1 MSRHDLQ
8 PFDPKHDIVVAWD
21 PPMHTY
27 FAQVLDTQA
36 DENDR
41 GYEVIWIGTSYAEV
55 LDPAAVIAAVRPFA
69 TIPDDLCRTLQVD
82 RMIQA

>member
-8 PFDPKHDIVVAWD
+8 PFDPAHDIVVGWD

-27 FAQVLDTQA
+27 FAQVLDTRA
-36 DENDR
+36 DESDR

-55 LDPAAVIAAVRPFA
+55 LDPAMAIAAVRPFA

-82 RMIQA
+82 HMTQA